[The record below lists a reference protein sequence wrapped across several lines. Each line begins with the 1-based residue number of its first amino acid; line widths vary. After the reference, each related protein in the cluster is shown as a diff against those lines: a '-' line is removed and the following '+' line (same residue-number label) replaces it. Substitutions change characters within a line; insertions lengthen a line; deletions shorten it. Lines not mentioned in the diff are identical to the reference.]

1 MSGKLE
7 ELTFD
12 VFQQSENMIKEVKHY
27 KDTKTI
33 AAKKQI
39 IIYFIVLCDFIFY
52 YRFLILSFSSLVN
65 KLFNS
70 FCLSK

>member
-52 YRFLILSFSSLVN
+52 YRF
-65 KLFNS
+65 
-70 FCLSK
+70 